1 MSNKLITSLRKCI
14 TSFTFAK
21 KGLTHVVLNENNF
34 NYHIIAT
41 FIVLVI
47 AYILNLN
54 NYEWIILILIIGMV
68 YIAEVFN
75 TAIEKLVDLLSPQ
88 YNPKA
93 GLIKDIA
100 AGGVLVAS
108 IFAVITGLILFL
120 GKIF

>member
-1 MSNKLITSLRKCI
+1 
-14 TSFTFAK
+14 
-21 KGLTHVVLNENNF
+21 
-34 NYHIIAT
+34 
-41 FIVLVI
+41 
-47 AYILNLN
+47 
-54 NYEWIILILIIGMV
+54 MV